1 VPTKRIHGGDP
12 REKLDKLVLFLAFVV
27 GASGTV
33 LLKIVEADVLLI
45 AAFPVVVLLAYVAA
59 CLALRSLGTEPETIG
74 DNSYYL
80 GFLFTL
86 ASLSVTLYKIR
97 DISTNE
103 IDLIPLVISG
113 FGVALTSTIAG
124 VFLRVFLLQ
133 LRPDIV
139 ARDREARRDL
149 AAGARDL
156 REAMAHASRQLKSI
170 SVETQQHVAE
180 RNSRMSEVLEI
191 QVEKTSELMER
202 QSKAY
207 EQLIQDFGRRLTEDI
222 TKMLQQEFGTLS
234 HELGQAT
241 KSFREGLDALSQSRA
256 SAESGL
262 VSSLGTFKE
271 VIDEL
276 RAKSAERDKTLDASY
291 KTIAARSQKVA
302 ASLSEASDTVQTAV
316 SMSRL
321 VVEEAQRAAGESRAN
336 IREEEAQF
344 RRHAEAVVK
353 AMGEL
358 EEVIRRQVEGI
369 SRQTLPLASTPIT
382 EPPPAP
388 SSPGGTPPGVAPAIA
403 LSPHGGH
410 DAGSRPADPP
420 ETGTQEVRNEIV
432 PAQSAAPANDPDP
445 HPQIVAAPQR
455 RINWPWN
462 N

>member
-1 VPTKRIHGGDP
+1 VATKRIHGGDP
-12 REKLDKLVLFLAFVV
+12 RESLDKLVLFLAFVV
-27 GASGTV
+27 GAGGTV
-33 LLKIVEADVLLI
+33 WLKIAEVDVLLI
-45 AAFPVVVLLAYVAA
+45 AAFPVVILLAYVAA

-97 DISTNE
+97 DISANE

-113 FGVALTSTIAG
+113 FGVALSSTIAG

-191 QVEKTSELMER
+191 QVEKTSDLMER

-207 EQLIQDFGRRLTEDI
+207 EQVIQDLNRRLTEDI
-222 TKMLQQEFGTLS
+222 TKLLRQEFGRVS
-234 HELGQAT
+234 QELGLAT

-256 SAESGL
+256 SAESEL
-262 VSSLGTFKE
+262 VSSLEAFSE
-271 VIDEL
+271 VVDEI
-276 RAKSAERDKTLDASY
+276 RETSAERDKALDGSYRTL
-291 KTIAARSQKVA
+291 AARSQKVA
-302 ASLSEASDTVQTAV
+302 ASLSEASDTVQKAV

-321 VVEEAQRAAGESRAN
+321 VVEEAQRAAGESRAKV
-336 IREEEAQF
+336 REEEAQF

-358 EEVIRRQVEGI
+358 EEAIRRHLDEISKRPLPALATPGI
-369 SRQTLPLASTPIT
+369 EAPAPASKALNMRA
-382 EPPPAP
+382 EDAPPA
-388 SSPGGTPPGVAPAIA
+388 APA
-403 LSPHGGH
+403 P
-410 DAGSRPADPP
+410 DAGEDAGGRPAAPP
-420 ETGTQEVRNEIV
+420 ETVTEDVRESASTQDVAPVNEPGPRPEIV
-432 PAQSAAPANDPDP
+432 ATPE
-445 HPQIVAAPQR
+445 R
-455 RINWPWN
+455 RANWPWN
-462 N
+462 S

>member
-1 VPTKRIHGGDP
+1 MVTKRIHAGDP

-27 GASGTV
+27 GATGTV
-33 LLKIVEADVLLI
+33 LLKIVEADVVLI

-180 RNSRMSEVLEI
+180 RNSRMSEVLDI
-191 QVEKTSELMER
+191 QVEKTSDLMER

-207 EQLIQDFGRRLTEDI
+207 EQLIQDFGHRLTEDVA
-222 TKMLQQEFGTLS
+222 KMLQQEFGTVS
-234 HELGQAT
+234 HELGQAA
-241 KSFREGLDALSQSRA
+241 KSFRDGLDALSQSRA

-262 VSSLGTFKE
+262 VSSLETFKE
-271 VIDEL
+271 AIDEL
-276 RAKSAERDKTLDASY
+276 RVKSAERDKTLDASY

-302 ASLSEASDTVQTAV
+302 GSLSEASDTVQTAV

-321 VVEEAQRAAGESRAN
+321 VVEEAQRAAGESRAKL
-336 IREEEAQF
+336 REEEARF
-344 RRHAEAVVK
+344 RRHAEAVVN
-353 AMGEL
+353 AMGAL
-358 EEVIRRQVEGI
+358 EEVIRRHVENI
-369 SRQTLPLASTPIT
+369 SRQAFPLVTPPMT
-382 EPPPAP
+382 GPPPVP
-388 SSPGGTPPGVAPAIA
+388 SSLVGTPSAVVPAIA
-403 LSPHGGH
+403 LSPQPDH
-410 DAGSRPADPP
+410 DAKSSPSAPP
-420 ETGTQEVRNEIV
+420 EKET
-432 PAQSAAPANDPDP
+432 
-445 HPQIVAAPQR
+445 
-455 RINWPWN
+455 
-462 N
+462 